1 MGKNETK
8 TNNYQHNF
16 YKNAFTIKESEKTK
30 KKYMKIIARLNIKNS
45 NSKNQLTSTEKIGDN
60 SSFYSRS
67 GNSQL
72 FYESITE
79 RSKVSSPLK
88 KYAKSSRISTI
99 FHNEN
104 KKMNKTINICLNEK
118 ILEKINGQ
126 N

>member
-45 NSKNQLTSTEKIGDN
+45 NSKNQLTS
-60 SSFYSRS
+60 SFYSRS

-79 RSKVSSPLK
+79 RSKVSSHLK

-104 KKMNKTINICLNEK
+104 KKMNKTINICLSEK